1 MSCTIESILGS
12 KVACSSSQVI
22 IIIIIIIIII
32 VAIIIIIIV
41 VVVNPIRIRG
51 CLIKKI
57 RETSNSDWTDKRNN
71 NLYGTACNF
80 RS

>member
-12 KVACSSSQVI
+12 KVACSSSQV
-22 IIIIIIIIII
+22 IIIIIIII